1 MNQLRLHRY
10 VYHRWE
16 RGGDER
22 IFLGGGGGGSYNC
35 LKEKGGMVKIS
46 EGRKG
51 GGQCF

>member
-22 IFLGGGGGGSYNC
+22 IFLGGGGRV
-35 LKEKGGMVKIS
+35 LKTV
-46 EGRKG
+46 EGKRGNGKN
-51 GGQCF
+51 F

>member
-22 IFLGGGGGGSYNC
+22 IFFGGGGV
-35 LKEKGGMVKIS
+35 LKLFQGK
-46 EGRKG
+46 RG
-51 GGQCF
+51 GGKNF

>member
-16 RGGDER
+16 RGEDER
-22 IFLGGGGGGSYNC
+22 IFFNRGRGF
-35 LKEKGGMVKIS
+35 LKLFEGKRGMVNIS
-46 EGRKG
+46 EGRKR